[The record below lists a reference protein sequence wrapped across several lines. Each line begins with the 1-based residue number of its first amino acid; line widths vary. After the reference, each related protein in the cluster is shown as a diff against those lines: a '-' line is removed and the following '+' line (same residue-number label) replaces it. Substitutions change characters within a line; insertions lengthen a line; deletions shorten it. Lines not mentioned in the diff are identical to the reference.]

1 EKTFN
6 QYRTWDMQERT
17 MVPLRLGFDTSLDDW
32 AVYGAPKDCVEALA
46 RGRAMGLDGVGLTMY
61 SLPRDVEARID
72 YLHMVAEEILKPAG
86 ALAP

>member
-1 EKTFN
+1 
-6 QYRTWDMQERT
+6 
-17 MVPLRLGFDTSLDDW
+17 
-32 AVYGAPKDCVEALA
+32 
-46 RGRAMGLDGVGLTMY
+46 MY